1 MSLFISLE
9 GCEGAGKTIQADL
22 LKTRLV
28 EAGYSVD
35 LIREP
40 GTTKLGHYLRNWLK
54 DENRE
59 KLWPEGELFLFAAAR
74 SSVVRERIRPFL
86 KGSRAVVIADRYIDS
101 TTAYQGY
108 GRRISL
114 GDIEV
119 VNQRAT
125 GGLYPDITVLL
136 DVPVA
141 DGLRRAGSAQF
152 ELEMGQLAES
162 ARRTGVEGTHR
173 FEEESVEFHERVRRG
188 YRKIADQDPERIVV
202 VDALRPIPEVAD
214 IIFAAVDPKLPTG
227 SAQASRE
234 DNSLPLWNTAENA
247 SVAETA

>member
-9 GCEGAGKTIQADL
+9 GCEGTGKTTQAKL
-22 LKTRLV
+22 LEARLV

-40 GTTKLGHYLRNWLK
+40 GSTRLGRYLRDWLK

-86 KGSRAVVIADRYIDS
+86 KESRAVVIADRYIDS

-114 GDIEV
+114 SDIEV
-119 VNQRAT
+119 VNRRAT
-125 GGLYPDITVLL
+125 GGLDPDITILL
-136 DVPVA
+136 DGPVA

-162 ARRTGVEGTHR
+162 ARRINVEGTHR
-173 FEEESVEFHERVRRG
+173 FEEEPVEFHERVRRG
-188 YRKIADQDPERIVV
+188 YRKIADQHPERIVV
-202 VDALRPIPEVAD
+202 IDAFRTISEVAD
-214 IIFAAVDPKLPTG
+214 AILREVEARLPAE
-227 SAQASRE
+227 SAPPE
-234 DNSLPLWNTAENA
+234 DHSLSLWP
-247 SVAETA
+247 VAETASIAETV